1 MSVFISLS
9 IFVWHVAVNVD
20 LGAGAATWDAPPSL
34 LAVNASAASEAA
46 AGAGAS
52 DRVMASKFREFF
64 LFILNFAVCSSCKH
78 GILENMLAVPV
89 SALKKLSKNGV
100 TDLKKALL
108 EAAIPSMILGIW
120 EMVAPRTLR
129 LFTRHSV
136 DMNVFTL

>member
-1 MSVFISLS
+1 M
-9 IFVWHVAVNVD
+9 NVD
-20 LGAGAATWDAPPSL
+20 LGAGAATCDAPPSL

-108 EAAIPSMILGIW
+108 EATIPSMILGIW